1 MKYLKTAILL
11 LVAILIGQ
19 PGFAK
24 VDLVTLPGRDTTQ
37 LTIYNSADLTLV
49 RDGRALTLKKGRN
62 RLQFSWVNT
71 LIDPTSLEMLPKTH
85 ADQID
90 VDDLTYPPRV
100 KNLGVWHIQSGIQGK
115 VPVELTYLT
124 SGIRWRAFYMGTLAA
139 DEKTM
144 RLKGYVRVT
153 NNSGEDY
160 ENARIRLIVGE
171 IHFLD
176 RISQLASRPYPYGRP
191 DGMPMPQAE
200 AGLAPKRV
208 MMQTVEKAIPV
219 MADQVMARKEITKE
233 GLSEYFLY
241 TIEGTETIPT
251 GWARRLPSLDVRDV
265 PVVSLYK
272 FERQRYGDLP
282 IRFLG
287 FKNDKTHKLGDTPI
301 PGGAIRVF
309 RLVDDARH
317 LAYAGRSDFKYI
329 PVGEKVELNLGA
341 VRNLIVEPVL
351 MAYHTDHYRFDKKG
365 QVTGWDEIRTFRI
378 QVKNTRT
385 VAVRLEIK
393 RNFNTHTWDIENS
406 GDYGKFEKEDKD
418 TVKYTLE
425 LPPRSHRT
433 FEYTLTTYQGSRQY
447 NH

>member
-1 MKYLKTAILL
+1 MKYLKAAILVL
-11 LVAILIGQ
+11 GAIMTSH
-19 PGFAK
+19 PGFAR

-62 RLQFSWVNT
+62 KLQFSWVNT
-71 LIDPTSLEMLPKTH
+71 LIDPTSLEILPKAH

-90 VDDLTYPPRV
+90 IDDLTYPPRV
-100 KNLGVWHIQSGIQGK
+100 KNLGVWHLQSRFQGK
-115 VPVELTYLT
+115 VPVEITYLT
-124 SGIRWRAFYMGTLAA
+124 SGIHWRAFYVGTLAA

-144 RLKGYVRVT
+144 RLRGYVRVT

-160 ENARIRLIVGE
+160 ENARIRLIVGK

-176 RISQLASRPYPYGRP
+176 RISRLANRSYPYGRP
-191 DGMPMPQAE
+191 DEMPTLQAE
-200 AGLAPKRV
+200 AGLAPKR
-208 MMQTVEKAIPV
+208 MLMKTAEAAMPA
-219 MADQVMARKEITKE
+219 MANQVMARKEIIKE

-251 GWARRLPSLDVRDV
+251 GWAKRLPSFDVRDV

-272 FERQRYGDLP
+272 FEQQRYGDLP

-287 FKNDKTHKLGDTPI
+287 FKNDKAHKLGDTPI

-317 LAYAGRSDFKYI
+317 LSYEGRSGFKYI
-329 PVGEKVELNLGA
+329 PVGEDAELNLGA
-341 VRNLIVEPVL
+341 VRNLIVTPVL
-351 MAYHTDHYRFDKKG
+351 MAYRTDHYTFDKKG
-365 QVTGWDEIRTFRI
+365 QVAGWDEIRTFRI
-378 QVKNTRT
+378 TVKNTRA
-385 VAVRLEIK
+385 VAARLEIK
-393 RNFNTHTWDIENS
+393 RNFNTDIWDIKNS
-406 GDYGKFEKEDKD
+406 GDYGKFEKEDKN
-418 TVKYTLE
+418 TVKYTLQ
-425 LPPRSHRT
+425 LPPRSNQV